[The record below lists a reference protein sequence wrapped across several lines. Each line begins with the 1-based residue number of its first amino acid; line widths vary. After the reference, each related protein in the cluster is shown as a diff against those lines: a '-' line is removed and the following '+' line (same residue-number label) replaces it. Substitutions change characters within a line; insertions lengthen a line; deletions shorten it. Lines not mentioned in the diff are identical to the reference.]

1 MIDKEF
7 NNNLEEYY
15 DFLVEDYLKLFKNVV
30 LFSDGS
36 YIEDFR
42 RDLNKYA
49 KKLFT
54 SDKFK
59 NEYYNFLSLNVEDE
73 RELERVSYNLVNRI
87 NQEDRKDFIVFVNR
101 LYFSVIEEVLKNINV
116 DNNALKALEDK
127 NLLSTNEMKKL
138 VITLMGNSPIVEQM
152 VSIFEILYSN
162 LIILMSIYIL
172 SFGNIK
178 YAHSKN
184 SNKCHSFNCR
194 FVKNVKYINL
204 RIVAEEEIDLYD
216 KCKTCLK

>member
-7 NNNLEEYY
+7 NNNLEGYY

-127 NLLSTNEMKKL
+127 NLLSKNEMKKL